1 MRFSKKRKRQSGN
14 RFTPLN
20 NQTKSCVD
28 IAVTLPVKET
38 YSYGIPEHLTS
49 LVEIGRRV
57 RVPFRNREVIG
68 YVLEKKT
75 GNQGGDLKDILDV
88 LDTEP
93 LFSESLVPFFR
104 WMSEYYL
111 YPLGRLIQSA
121 LPGGLNVR
129 PVKTG
134 RLTDKGLSILEKGPV
149 MSVPVPS
156 LSRRSKRPVFA
167 DEKRLLQWIKMNPG
181 KGLSPP
187 LNLAYALQRKGWL
200 IIEDRERKR
209 SIGPLMRRFV
219 RPKAGT
225 DLATILSQASE
236 TFRAKDENEFLKT
249 VFNSDGILLESIS
262 SKFGNGLYLINKWVK
277 KGILEKYDAPV
288 VRNPAGEILFPSPI
302 PLKLYDQQENV
313 LVEIRKNLKRRAFS
327 TCLLYGVT
335 GSGKTEIYYNAVEQ
349 TLRLGRQTILMV
361 PEIALAVYMEGMF
374 RSRLGDRVAI
384 YHSGLSAGE
393 RYDEWA
399 RMARGDVDL
408 VIGARSALFSPLQN
422 LGLIIVDEEHDVSY
436 KQEEG
441 GPRYQARDAAVVRGK
456 LGKATVILGSGTPS
470 IQSFHHGTAGRY
482 QVLSMPE
489 RIEKRP
495 LPEVEIVDMKAV
507 SEEESGNGILS
518 PTLKEALKRN
528 LDKGKQTLLF
538 LNRRGF
544 NRVYLCRSCG
554 QPIQC
559 KNCDLGLTYHFTTN
573 RLACH
578 YCGFES
584 EVHKTCP
591 SCGHEGMRAYGFGT
605 EKLEQEVREALPE
618 GRIARMDRD
627 STRRKGQTFRILKQF
642 SDHEIDVLVGTQ
654 MITKGYDFPDVTL
667 VGVIAADFSLGF
679 PDFRAGE
686 RTFQIL
692 SQVTGRA
699 GRGEDKGRVIVQT
712 FNPEH
717 YAITSSKAH
726 DYLTFFQKETE
737 LREQL
742 GYPPFSYLACLRLQ
756 GNHSQTT
763 ADTAQRVGKGIRG
776 VLGQWPKRGKDLQ
789 VLGPAEAP
797 LAKLRGK
804 YRWQILIKCKRTG
817 LLHYFLREIEVMTRK
832 MLRGSGVGLI
842 VDVDPY
848 QML

>member
-1 MRFSKKRKRQSGN
+1 MSSQSESRGAPFQH
-14 RFTPLN
+14 RFTPLTD
-20 NQTKSCVD
+20 QEKHYVD
-28 IAVTLPVKET
+28 IAVILPLKET
-38 YSYGIPEHLTS
+38 YSYGIPEHLIS

-68 YVLEKKT
+68 YVLDKKT
-75 GNQGGDLKDILDV
+75 GDQGDDLKDILDV
-88 LDTEP
+88 LDAEP

-104 WMSEYYL
+104 WMSDYYL
-111 YPLGRLIQSA
+111 YPLGSLIQSA

-134 RLTDKGLSILEKGPV
+134 RLTDKGLSILENLPAL
-149 MSVPVPS
+149 S
-156 LSRRSKRPVFA
+156 LSKRPGRTN
-167 DEKRLLQWIKMNPG
+167 EKELLRWIKMNPG
-181 KGLSPP
+181 KGLSSP
-187 LNLAYALQRKGWL
+187 LDLAYDLQRKGWL
-200 IIEDRERKR
+200 IIEERERKR
-209 SIGPLMRRFV
+209 AIGPLMRRFV
-219 RPKAGT
+219 RPKPES
-225 DLATILSQASE
+225 DLAAILDQEKE
-236 TFRAKDENEFLKT
+236 TFRAKNEHEFLET
-249 VFNSDGILLESIS
+249 LLNSEGILLESIS
-262 SKFGNGLYLINKWVK
+262 SKFGNGPYLINKWIK
-277 KGILEKYDAPV
+277 NGILEKYDAPV

-302 PLKLYDQQENV
+302 PSRLYDQQENV
-313 LVEIRKNLKRRAFS
+313 LVEIRKRLKRKAFS

-335 GSGKTEIYYNAVEQ
+335 GSGKTEIYYRAVEQ
-349 TLRLGRQTILMV
+349 TVRLGRQAILMV

-422 LGLIIVDEEHDVSY
+422 LGLIIVDEEHDASY

-441 GPRYQARDAAVVRGK
+441 GPRYQARDGAVVRGK
-456 LGKATVILGSGTPS
+456 LEKAMVILGSGTPS
-470 IQSFHHGTAGRY
+470 VQSFHHGTAGKY

-489 RIEKRP
+489 RIDKRP

-507 SEEESGNGILS
+507 SEEESGGGILS
-518 PTLKEALKRN
+518 PTLKEAMKKNLAKR
-528 LDKGKQTLLF
+528 KQTILF

-554 QPIQC
+554 QAIRC

-578 YCGFES
+578 YCGFHS

-591 SCGHEGMRAYGFGT
+591 SCGHAGMRAYGFGT

-642 SDHEIDVLVGTQ
+642 SDHEVDVLVGTQ

-699 GRGEDKGRVIVQT
+699 GRGKDKGRVIVQT

-756 GNHSQTT
+756 GNGSKTT
-763 ADTAQRVGKGIRG
+763 ADMAQRVGKGIIG
-776 VLGQWPKRGKDLQ
+776 VLEQWPKRGKDIQ

-804 YRWQILIKCKRTG
+804 YRWQILIKCKKTG
-817 LLHYFLREIEVMTRK
+817 LLHYFLREIEVLTRK